1 MYQEVYSVLV
11 FILGKQLGL
20 LLYYVVKNGC
30 SRFVRNTKVMMRVV
44 AINRKWQWAKNM
56 MRVVTMIAI
65 TIIMMMMKL
74 TDNGSGPNVWVGLRV
89 TLILSLLCI

>member
-1 MYQEVYSVLV
+1 M
-11 FILGKQLGL
+11 G
-20 LLYYVVKNGC
+20 
-30 SRFVRNTKVMMRVV
+30 
-44 AINRKWQWAKNM
+44 KNM

-65 TIIMMMMKL
+65 TIMMMMMIQF

>member
-1 MYQEVYSVLV
+1 M
-11 FILGKQLGL
+11 G
-20 LLYYVVKNGC
+20 
-30 SRFVRNTKVMMRVV
+30 
-44 AINRKWQWAKNM
+44 KNM

-65 TIIMMMMKL
+65 TIMMKMMQF